1 MRRRGGRWIESWR
14 GSCTARDSMGR
25 SAADFVS
32 DRVGDEVGADKVELA
47 EADLADRGVFFI
59 RLGACTRGLRHR
71 RNGPRERN
79 DQCDASNEAEGG
91 GHKRSPKP
99 EVGMPVGTP
108 LSANS
113 VHGHYPHFSARPME
127 KLLRATGF
135 MGRMR
140 SRAKG
145 EDEVGG

>member
-32 DRVGDEVGADKVELA
+32 DRVGDQVGADKVELA

-71 RNGPRERN
+71 RNVPRERN

-91 GHKRSPKP
+91 GHKKI
-99 EVGMPVGTP
+99 
-108 LSANS
+108 AQ
-113 VHGHYPHFSARPME
+113 ARGGN
-127 KLLRATGF
+127 ASG
-135 MGRMR
+135 GRP
-140 SRAKG
+140 
-145 EDEVGG
+145 